1 MTNSEQNIDRR
12 TFLSKS
18 AAAIA
23 GGSALANTALSYGRI
38 LGANDRILLCH
49 VGNGSRGGDLDLIVS
64 KLASSHNV
72 EMNAVC
78 DLWRLNREKGSRLI
92 RNITVVLPGNSS
104 TSKTCSKIK
113 TSTR

>member
-1 MTNSEQNIDRR
+1 MIMTNSEQNIDRR

-38 LGANDRILLCH
+38 LGANDRISLCH
-49 VGNGSRGGDLDLIVS
+49 VGNGGRGGDLDLIVS

-78 DLWRLNREKGSRLI
+78 DLWRLNRGKGGAANTKYYNRG
-92 RNITVVLPGNSS
+92 RPGIPHLR
-104 TSKTCSKIK
+104 KG
-113 TSTR
+113 

>member
-1 MTNSEQNIDRR
+1 MIMTNSEQNIDRR

-38 LGANDRILLCH
+38 LGANDRISLCH
-49 VGNGSRGGDLDLIVS
+49 VGNGGRGGDLDLIVS
-64 KLASSHNV
+64 KLASSHNA

-78 DLWRLNREKGSRLI
+78 DLWRLYVGKRGAGNTKKLNHASPRI
-92 RNITVVLPGNSS
+92 RHTLHEIAEQY
-104 TSKTCSKIK
+104 
-113 TSTR
+113 